1 MSAYSIYLVLKISFS
16 LMSVSALFHSVFD
29 LFFPRRCAQCARLLR
44 HADPP
49 ICEVCMR
56 SLPRTEQ
63 SHVRVNTTME
73 LFEDMPRVERA
84 AAFLFFDKGAAV
96 QRLVHL
102 FKYRHRPDIAYY
114 LARIA
119 AMEFSETDFFDGV
132 DLIVPVPLHPIRER
146 ERGYNQSEFIA
157 RALSEVT
164 GIPCDTTHL
173 VRVRNNPQQALMR
186 GRDREQNVHD
196 IFSATNPFIAASASS
211 ISKSSISL
219 STSISAATTI
229 SATTFPNHSRTNT
242 ILLVDDLITTGS
254 TIRSC
259 IAALN
264 ASTRATY
271 RVFAL
276 GKAR

>member
-1 MSAYSIYLVLKISFS
+1 MSI
-16 LMSVSALFHSVFD
+16 SALFYSVFD
-29 LFFPRRCAQCARLLR
+29 LFFPRRCAQCGRLLR

-49 ICEVCMR
+49 ICDACMR
-56 SLPRTEQ
+56 ALPCTEQ

-73 LFEDMPRVERA
+73 LFEDTPRVERA

-119 AMEFSETDFFDGV
+119 AMEFSETDFFDGI

-186 GRDREQNVHD
+186 GKDREHNVSG
-196 IFSATNPFIAASASS
+196 IFRATNPFATTTLNSTTLTST
-211 ISKSSISL
+211 ISKS
-219 STSISAATTI
+219 A
-229 SATTFPNHSRTNT
+229 TFPNHSRTYT
-242 ILLVDDLITTGS
+242 ILLVDDLVTTGS

>member
-29 LFFPRRCAQCARLLR
+29 LFFPRRCAQCGRLLR

-164 GIPCDTTHL
+164 GIPCDTMHL

-196 IFSATNPFIAASASS
+196 IFRAD
-211 ISKSSISL
+211 
-219 STSISAATTI
+219 
-229 SATTFPNHSRTNT
+229 FPKDSRTYT

>member
-1 MSAYSIYLVLKISFS
+1 MSIFS
-16 LMSVSALFHSVFD
+16 LFYSVFD
-29 LFFPRRCAQCARLLR
+29 LFFPRRCAQCGRLLR

-49 ICEVCMR
+49 ICDACMR

-63 SHVRVNTTME
+63 SHILVNTTME

-102 FKYRHRPDIAYY
+102 FKYRNRPDIAYY
-114 LARIA
+114 LAHLA
-119 AMEFSETDFFDGV
+119 ALEFSETDFFDGV
-132 DLIVPVPLHPIRER
+132 DLIIPIPLHPARER
-146 ERGYNQSEFIA
+146 RRGYNQSEFIA

-164 GIPCDTTHL
+164 GIPCDTTHV
-173 VRVRNNPQQALMR
+173 VRVRNNPQQALMQ
-186 GRDREQNVHD
+186 GKDRERNVHGV
-196 IFSATNPFIAASASS
+196 FSATDPFNSS
-211 ISKSSISL
+211 GLSSSSSSSSRSSSPSL
-219 STSISAATTI
+219 SSLSD
-229 SATTFPNHSRTNT
+229 SSSLSVSSFPKDSRTKT

-271 RVFAL
+271 RVFSL

>member
-1 MSAYSIYLVLKISFS
+1 
-16 LMSVSALFHSVFD
+16 
-29 LFFPRRCAQCARLLR
+29 
-44 HADPP
+44 
-49 ICEVCMR
+49 
-56 SLPRTEQ
+56 
-63 SHVRVNTTME
+63 ME
-73 LFEDMPRVERA
+73 LFEDTPRVERA
-84 AAFLFFDKGAAV
+84 AAFLFFDKGASV

-102 FKYRHRPDIAYY
+102 FKYRHRPDIAYH

-119 AMEFSETDFFDGV
+119 AMEFSETDFFDGI

-146 ERGYNQSEFIA
+146 ERGYNQSEVIA

-173 VRVRNNPQQALMR
+173 VRIRNNPQQALMR
-186 GRDREQNVHD
+186 GKDREHNVSG
-196 IFSATNPFIAASASS
+196 IFRA
-211 ISKSSISL
+211 
-219 STSISAATTI
+219 
-229 SATTFPNHSRTNT
+229 TFPKDSRTNT